1 MNGIAVHHLGSL
13 ISAHGY
19 VVVAT
24 VVGLESMGLPLPG
37 ETTLVT
43 AAVYAGTT
51 HGLNIGLVVAAA
63 CVGAI
68 VGDNIGFWIGQ
79 RYGRG
84 LLERYG
90 RYLRLDARRLQLGR
104 YLFARHGGSV
114 VFFGRF
120 LALLRTVA
128 ALLAGINNMPWRRFL
143 FFNAAGG
150 VVWASVFGIGAYVA
164 GEQFARLEGPLA
176 VAGSSSAASPSPSR
190 FDSCGATKRRCWP
203 EQSARFKRIRPR
215 TIATELPQPEKH

>member
-1 MNGIAVHHLGSL
+1 VNGVPFHHLGSL

-63 CVGAI
+63 SLGAI
-68 VGDNIGFWIGQ
+68 AGDNIGFWIGQ
-79 RYGRG
+79 RFGRG

-90 RYLRLDARRLQLGR
+90 RYLRLDAGRLRLGQ

-120 LALLRTVA
+120 VALLRAVT

-143 FFNAAGG
+143 FFNATGG
-150 VVWASVFGIGAYVA
+150 IVWASVFGLGAYVA

-176 VAGSSSAASPSPSR
+176 VVGLVLAAVAFALTLRFVRHHEAALLARAEAHFRRFAPSTM
-190 FDSCGATKRRCWP
+190 A
-203 EQSARFKRIRPR
+203 A
-215 TIATELPQPEKH
+215 ELPRRDV

>member
-143 FFNAAGG
+143 FFNVAGG

-176 VAGSSSAASPSPSR
+176 VAGLVLGGIAFGLTLR
-190 FDSCGATKRRCWP
+190 FVRRH
-203 EQSARFKRIRPR
+203 ETALLARAERALQEVPAEDDRD
-215 TIATELPQPEKH
+215 

>member
-1 MNGIAVHHLGSL
+1 VNGISLHHFGSL

-19 VVVAT
+19 LLVAT

-37 ETTLVT
+37 ETTLVA
-43 AAVYAGTT
+43 AAVYAGTS

-63 CVGAI
+63 CLGAI

-79 RYGRG
+79 SFGRG

-104 YLFARHGGSV
+104 YLFARYGGSV

-120 LALLRTVA
+120 VALLRAVT
-128 ALLAGINNMPWRRFL
+128 ALLARINDMPWRRFL
-143 FFNAAGG
+143 FFNATGG

-176 VAGSSSAASPSPSR
+176 VGGLVLAAIAFTLTLR
-190 FDSCGATKRRCWP
+190 FVRHHETALL
-203 EQSARFKRIRPR
+203 ARAERALQEVP
-215 TIATELPQPEKH
+215 AAKH